1 MLNSMN
7 TITTRKNHY
16 PTLQVSQI
24 FYQRNKE
31 SLHKYSDLIIEM
43 ARKLYKN
50 PSYNALKL
58 VLRRKKLSTVG
69 RKNHFQI
76 QTGQKFQRQPR
87 GQFHQVIAKY
97 NSSQYMWG
105 QRKTIDA
112 YPAVSGGGCV
122 RAIYH

>member
-1 MLNSMN
+1 MNS
-7 TITTRKNHY
+7 ITTRKNHY

-76 QTGQKFQRQPR
+76 KLDRSPDNLEDNSIKSLLNIIVHSTCG
-87 GQFHQVIAKY
+87 AKE
-97 NSSQYMWG
+97 
-105 QRKTIDA
+105 RL
-112 YPAVSGGGCV
+112 
-122 RAIYH
+122 